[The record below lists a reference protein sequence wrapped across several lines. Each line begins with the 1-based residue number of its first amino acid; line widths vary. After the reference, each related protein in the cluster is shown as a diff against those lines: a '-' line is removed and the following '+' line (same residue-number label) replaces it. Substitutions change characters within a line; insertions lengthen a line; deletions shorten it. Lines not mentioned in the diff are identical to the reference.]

1 MKAHTKHNWFYLIA
15 VIVIV
20 IVLLLTGCKTVV
32 EVTPEYPEFTVITPE
47 RPVLET
53 VQSDVPIE
61 ATRNLIKMM
70 SYAEQLEN
78 ALDTWTT
85 FYEEL
90 KNNVERY

>member
-1 MKAHTKHNWFYLIA
+1 MKTHTKHNWFYLIA

-32 EVTPEYPEFTVITPE
+32 DVKSKYPEFTVITPE

-61 ATRNLIKMM
+61 ATRNLIKLM

-78 ALDTWTT
+78 ALDTWAT
-85 FYEEL
+85 FYGEL
-90 KNNVERY
+90 KNNVEGY